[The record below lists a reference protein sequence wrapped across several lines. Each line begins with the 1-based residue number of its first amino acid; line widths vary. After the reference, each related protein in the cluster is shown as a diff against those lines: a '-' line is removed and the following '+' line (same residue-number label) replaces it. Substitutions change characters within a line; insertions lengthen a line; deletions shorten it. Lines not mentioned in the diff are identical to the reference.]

1 MKEIEMSKVLN
12 LAKSQKYEVTCATFD
27 LVDHI
32 FKVDVPRSMKSRK
45 LAVQSMS
52 LIADGHIQFDYESD
66 HPGQELKAPI
76 KSKESEESE
85 KSEEE

>member
-1 MKEIEMSKVLN
+1 MKEIEISKVLN
-12 LAKSQKYEVTCATFD
+12 LAKNQKYEVTCATFD

-52 LIADGHIQFDYESD
+52 LIADGNIQYDYEKS
-66 HPGQELKAPI
+66 PPSAVAAP
-76 KSKESEESE
+76 KER
-85 KSEEE
+85 SEEE